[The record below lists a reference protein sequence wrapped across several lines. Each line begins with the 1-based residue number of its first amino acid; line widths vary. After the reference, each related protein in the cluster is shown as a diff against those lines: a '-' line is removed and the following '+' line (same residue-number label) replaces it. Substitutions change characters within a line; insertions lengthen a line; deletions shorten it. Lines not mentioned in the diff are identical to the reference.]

1 MSILSMSRRQ
11 RGFTGKGLVWFLIIG
26 GFILWIFFKLFPI
39 YTENLKI
46 GNALENL
53 KTQPEIA
60 KRGNGEI
67 KSMLLKR
74 LGVDGITRLT
84 DLNFDEY
91 VVISRQEGKL
101 SVTAAFNSEVLLFK
115 DLYLLV
121 KFDKTIEVSQ

>member
-11 RGFTGKGLVWFLIIG
+11 RGFLGKGLVWFLIIG
-26 GFILWIFFKLFPI
+26 GFILWVFFKLFPI

-67 KSMLLKR
+67 KGMLLKR
-74 LGVDGITRLT
+74 LGVDGITRIT

-101 SVTAAFNSEVLLFK
+101 SVTAEFNSEAPLFK

-121 KFDKTIEVSQ
+121 KFNKTIEVSQ